1 MTKQEGITAKSAQ
14 VQFKLATMW
23 HAKGHLE
30 RAISGYREAIN
41 LQPDYVPAHLE
52 LGNLLC
58 QQGKLDEAIDVY
70 RRAIELNPNE
80 PSFSKKLADI
90 VAQKNEK
97 NTSAQN
103 TIQPVS
109 SYQQTTDNGLGHI
122 LLYTDR
128 PGIHGAEQCNQL
140 LMLSLVEAG
149 YRVSCAQSKANHHL
163 IHERHQAG
171 VQHLWLDDDDI
182 YDIQNAAKALTNYD
196 EAEQVFNTA
205 RPDLIIFSDG
215 CPVSSLAAKQ
225 VAARLGIPYLVIVHC
240 VTASWAK
247 KFAAQLSKLPD
258 IYHQAEAVIAVSQEN
273 LDLLR
278 GLFGLPNSVGRVVY
292 NGRPNT
298 FFEPVDPSTR
308 QRVRHDL
315 NIPDDAIVV
324 FTSGRMEMVKGYQYQ
339 LKAIKQLRTRAVW
352 PQLYFMW
359 AGTGTLE
366 SQLRAVITQLEAED
380 HVKFL
385 GQRSDIPDLLNATDI
400 FVLTSQFEGM
410 PLSIMEAMAKGL
422 PVIAT
427 DVSGTGEELGET
439 GKLLPNP
446 IDDPE
451 GTINGLVSTLEEW
464 VSDSNLRR
472 FIGQTCKQRAESVF
486 KGGQMF
492 ETYLKIIE
500 RSLANQTLKG

>member
-1 MTKQEGITAKSAQ
+1 MTNNIASKPKSAQ
-14 VQFKLATMW
+14 VQYKLATVW
-23 HAKGHLE
+23 HAKGNLDQ
-30 RAISGYREAIN
+30 AISGYRAAIS

-70 RRAIELNPNE
+70 RRAIALNPTE
-80 PSFSKKLADI
+80 PSFPQKLAD
-90 VAQKNEK
+90 VLAQKDAK
-97 NTSAQN
+97 IAAAQN
-103 TIQPVS
+103 TSQPIP
-109 SYQQTTDNGLGHI
+109 SYQQTTDNRLRHI
-122 LLYTDR
+122 LLYTDC
-128 PGIHGAEQCNQL
+128 PGIHGVEQCNQL

-149 YRVSCAQSKANHHL
+149 YRVTCAQSKADHFL

-171 VQHLWLDDDDI
+171 IQHLWLDDDDV
-182 YDIQNAAKALTNYD
+182 YDIQNGAKALTNYD
-196 EAEQVFNTA
+196 EAEQTFNIA

-225 VAARLGIPYLVIVHC
+225 VAARLGIPYLVVVHC

-247 KFAAQLSKLPD
+247 RFAAHLSKLPEV
-258 IYHQAEAVIAVSQEN
+258 YRRAEAVIAVSQEN

-278 GLFGLPNSVGRVVY
+278 RLFGLPDPVGRVVY

-298 FFEPVDPSTR
+298 YFEPVDLAIR
-308 QRVRHDL
+308 RRLRHAL

-324 FTSGRMEMVKGYQYQ
+324 FTSGRMELVKGYQYQ
-339 LKAIKQLRTRAVW
+339 LKAIKQLKERSVW

-366 SQLRAVITQLEAED
+366 SQLRAVIAQLEAED

-385 GQRSDIPDLLNATDI
+385 GQRSDVPDLLNAADI

-410 PLSIMEAMAKGL
+410 PLSVMEGMAKGL
-422 PVIAT
+422 AVIAT

-451 GTINGLVSTLEEW
+451 GTVNGLVSTLELW
-464 VSDSNLRR
+464 ASDPNLRSI
-472 FIGQTCKQRAESVF
+472 IGQACQQRAERLFSQKRMV
-486 KGGQMF
+486 K
-492 ETYLKIIE
+492 EYLGLIQV
-500 RSLANQTLKG
+500 LLP